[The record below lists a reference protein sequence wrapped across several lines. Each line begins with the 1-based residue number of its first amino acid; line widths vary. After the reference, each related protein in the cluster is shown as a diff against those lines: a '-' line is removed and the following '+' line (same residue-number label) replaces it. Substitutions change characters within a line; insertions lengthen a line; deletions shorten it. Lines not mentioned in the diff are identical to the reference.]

1 MEFIASSF
9 LYTYTHRVQKTASKM
24 GQKHKCRETGMQE
37 NELKTNLF
45 MKILFMDNLSLSP
58 ALLSGQCNFLDF
70 TRDILVSASVSEHQM
85 VSCISQLWWA

>member
-1 MEFIASSF
+1 
-9 LYTYTHRVQKTASKM
+9 
-24 GQKHKCRETGMQE
+24 
-37 NELKTNLF
+37 

-85 VSCISQLWWA
+85 VSCTIDFSALVGLRIVCEHMVLMMVTSIK